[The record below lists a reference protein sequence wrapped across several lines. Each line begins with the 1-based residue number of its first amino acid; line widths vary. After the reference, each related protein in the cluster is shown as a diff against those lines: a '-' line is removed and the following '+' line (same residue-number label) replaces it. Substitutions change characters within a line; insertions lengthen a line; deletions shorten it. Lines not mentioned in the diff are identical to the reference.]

1 MGEEERWAKVRQIV
15 REECERIRD
24 DIVATLQKHTKSKIG
39 FKNGFFTGLGEIEM
53 AALEATYPAVDVKKE
68 IREAAT
74 WIVMNPGD
82 APKSNYGAFV
92 NRWLSRHQ
100 NQHSLRSIPTRDELP
115 KPKRA
120 CAYCQADATGSVGPI
135 PCCAAHTRD
144 AMEGKPRRM
153 LGVVPKS
160 VAGPDS

>member
-1 MGEEERWAKVRQIV
+1 MGEEERWAKVRLIV

-24 DIVATLQKHTKSKIG
+24 EIVSTLQKHTKSKIG

-68 IREAAT
+68 IRDAAT

-82 APKSNYGAFV
+82 APKSNFGAFL
-92 NRWLSRHQ
+92 NKWLAKHQ
-100 NQHSLRSIPTRDELP
+100 NQHSLRSIPLTPEQP
-115 KPKRA
+115 KPKKA
-120 CAYCQADATGSVGPI
+120 CAYCSADSTGTVGGI
-135 PCCAAHTRD
+135 LCCGAHVRD

-153 LGVVPKS
+153 LGVVPKQ
-160 VAGPDS
+160 VAGPD

>member
-92 NRWLSRHQ
+92 NRGCQGTKTNTASGRSRPEM
-100 NQHSLRSIPTRDELP
+100 NYLNRSGLALIAKPTR
-115 KPKRA
+115 
-120 CAYCQADATGSVGPI
+120 
-135 PCCAAHTRD
+135 
-144 AMEGKPRRM
+144 
-153 LGVVPKS
+153 
-160 VAGPDS
+160 PDL